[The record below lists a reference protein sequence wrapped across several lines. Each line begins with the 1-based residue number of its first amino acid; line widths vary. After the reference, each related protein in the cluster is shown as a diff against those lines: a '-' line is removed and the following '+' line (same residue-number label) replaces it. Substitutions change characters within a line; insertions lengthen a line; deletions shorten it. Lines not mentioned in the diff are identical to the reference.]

1 MKIQTPFPANYEVE
15 IPPELPSDGKSTLY
29 FPPRES
35 GHQHLYEAA
44 LKFAYPSQKAWYG
57 VFGARSKRE
66 DGPTLAS
73 TMPDPNSCLVSVL
86 GTGYIFDVQHPKD
99 WTLIQLY
106 PVRQSVVVSDPEL
119 LVLSSFTRI
128 AAYDRDGRKW
138 TTEHLCSDD
147 LKIVGVNGMWIEC
160 LGWDAPR
167 GQHVSLRV
175 DVSSGKL
182 EP

>member
-1 MKIQTPFPANYEVE
+1 MKIQVLFPSNYEVD
-15 IPPELPSDGKSTLY
+15 IPPELPSDGKNVLY

-35 GHQHLYEAA
+35 GRQHLYEAA
-44 LKFAYPSQKAWYG
+44 LQFACPAQKRWYG
-57 VFGARSKRE
+57 VFGARSRE
-66 DGPTLAS
+66 DGLTLTS
-73 TMPDPNSCLVSVL
+73 TLPDPDCCCVLVL
-86 GTGYIFDVQHPKD
+86 GTGYIFNVQRPED

-119 LVLSSFTRI
+119 LVLGSFTRI
-128 AAYDRDGRKW
+128 AAYDRVGRKW

-147 LKIVGVNGMWIEC
+147 LKIVGVKGMWIEC

-167 GQHVSLRV
+167 GQDVSLRV